1 MCNVSSNL
9 YVASELIAAFVYKIL
24 SSRRIFIL
32 TCEDNSEKKNKI
44 ESKFRKLI
52 VVEVPHMKLEMVLRE
67 RVVLWSM
74 GICHKE
80 V

>member
-1 MCNVSSNL
+1 MGVT
-9 YVASELIAAFVYKIL
+9 YPIRQKDSENIETIV
-24 SSRRIFIL
+24 RIII
-32 TCEDNSEKKNKI
+32 KGKNKI